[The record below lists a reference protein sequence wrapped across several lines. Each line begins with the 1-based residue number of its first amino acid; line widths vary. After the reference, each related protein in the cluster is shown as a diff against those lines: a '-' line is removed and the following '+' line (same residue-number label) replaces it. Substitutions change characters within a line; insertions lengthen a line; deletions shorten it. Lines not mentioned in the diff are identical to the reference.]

1 MIALRVTLEE
11 IIFWILEKEP
21 VDCAA
26 EGSVRPHDP
35 VERYL
40 GLVSHSLQ
48 VIADCVDSLTEGMAV
63 WEEDQRVGP
72 CSMSDPFPLG
82 EMKVRSRKRGEVAPK
97 LRLHFQIKR
106 KRPRYDRRRAGLS
119 AVWPAMAF

>member
-1 MIALRVTLEE
+1 MIALRVALEE
-11 IIFWILEKEP
+11 IILWVLEEEP

-26 EGSVRPHDP
+26 ESTVRPHDS
-35 VERYL
+35 VERNL

-48 VIADCVDSLTEGMAV
+48 VIADCIDSLTEGMTV
-63 WEEDQRVGP
+63 GEEDQSVGP

-82 EMKVRSRKRGEVAPK
+82 EVKVRSRKRGEIASE
-97 LRLHFQIKR
+97 LQLHFQIKR

>member
-1 MIALRVTLEE
+1 MALRVTLEE
-11 IIFWILEKEP
+11 IIFWILEEEP

-48 VIADCVDSLTEGMAV
+48 VIADCIDSLTEGMTV
-63 WEEDQRVGP
+63 WEEDQSVGP

-82 EMKVRSRKRGEVAPK
+82 EMKVRNRKRGEVAPK
-97 LRLHFQIKR
+97 LQLHFQIQR